1 MSGERLPV
9 AEPAD
14 VRRAAGELVRADR
27 VLAPTGAR
35 ASARGAHGPLLDDAP
50 EHPCPVARDAGKDT
64 PEEVAG

>member
-27 VLAPTGAR
+27 VLAPTGAK
-35 ASARGAHGPLLDDAP
+35 ASARSAHGPLPDDAP
-50 EHPCPVARDAGKDT
+50 EHPRPVTRDAEQGAH
-64 PEEVAG
+64 EEVAG